1 MRKVILTADER
12 QKLTDLEKMADEAPN
27 LVFGFN
33 GESTVHTAWD
43 QLARYRIELGIK
55 YKFDPVTTHIPQGA
69 QNFEVRD

>member
-1 MRKVILTADER
+1 
-12 QKLTDLEKMADEAPN
+12 MADEAPN

-43 QLARYRIELGIK
+43 QLARYRVELGIK